1 MGNNMGKKM
10 EESSLDEWN
19 LSQKKPAS
27 YNSKKKKRG
36 GLLG

>member
-1 MGNNMGKKM
+1 MGNNMGKKWKRAPQM
-10 EESSLDEWN
+10 NETEV
-19 LSQKKPAS
+19 KKKTAS